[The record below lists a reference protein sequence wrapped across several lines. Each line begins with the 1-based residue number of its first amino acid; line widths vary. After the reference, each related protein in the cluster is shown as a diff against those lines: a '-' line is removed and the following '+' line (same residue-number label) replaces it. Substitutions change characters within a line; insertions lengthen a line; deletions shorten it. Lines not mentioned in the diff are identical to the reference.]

1 MNKFICIGNLT
12 KDVEMRTTQSG
23 KAVANINVAV
33 NYGYGE
39 GKKTLFM
46 RAIAWEKKAESVSNL
61 TKGKKILLE
70 GRLEQTEWTD
80 KSGNKQTSIQLTV
93 ENIEFLSPKE
103 ESEKGYEKHYKQDEE
118 KAAEE
123 VKDELIIPGEEEM
136 F

>member
-46 RAIAWEKKAESVSNL
+46 RAIAWEKKAEAVASL

-70 GRLEQTEWTD
+70 GRLEPTEWTD
-80 KSGNKQTSIQLTV
+80 KTGNKQTSIQLTV

-103 ESEKGYEKHYKQDEE
+103 ESEKVYEKHYKQDEE
-118 KAAEE
+118 KASEE
-123 VKDELIIPGEEEM
+123 VVIPGEEEM